1 MLRPAP
7 APCIPA
13 DPAPVAAHPVARH
26 RAIAVAAGA
35 CWVASRTAFAIPRPI
50 VARRAALHPAGIA
63 ATPASPLA
71 AIRFW
76 TKSVRS
82 AAGAVLAIRAANAR
96 QPIAARRDTACSASC
111 TEITAAAIPAAAVTS
126 RNAIIEAKNQNFRS
140 HIGSGSYFLRVFHRA
155 LRSLRYLSSTAR
167 IKKGYLLGRTLRAR
181 NLT

>member
-26 RAIAVAAGA
+26 RAIVVAAAA

-50 VARRAALHPAGIA
+50 VARRAALHLAVIA
-63 ATPASPLA
+63 ATRVPASPPA

-167 IKKGYLLGRTLRAR
+167 IKKGYLIGEP
-181 NLT
+181 